1 MALAERH
8 NHQDAEPLANGH
20 SPMAITLIGQ
30 RAQTLA
36 IEQPGRYSSPYSV
49 SYASRRK
56 ELRVE
61 MGPRSVNWEFPRRSL
76 PVDKEMVPKTPLPN
90 LKDIRHN
97 LDDPIELTDGD
108 EGNNDDGASIT
119 ATMDSETGFARPG
132 TTEAQAQS
140 ALAKDHSAMQHI
152 SQGPDSHQDQLG
164 SSFLPDR
171 WEDLSKAD
179 DRVLHEMLMRAQVD
193 DVSLNGY
200 EEAKTGPA
208 SNLQAGMKE
217 EDALKDI
224 YRQKK
229 SPASTG
235 SKVNQLMGDLL
246 QEDVAA
252 VVGASQVPHDGPGDE
267 PGRAPVADMAMESDS
282 LTSRYGN
289 DAIASSAVTMV
300 GRSENHHS
308 SWKTN
313 DAGFGLPKA
322 EEHPHN
328 ESVQA
333 SEEAKE
339 EAADVIR
346 NTAGR
351 DEPLEKMTIAE
362 LQAATRKEYELKQR
376 TEEQN
381 KREAQ
386 QRGKAAVL
394 VERRR
399 LLDLEKAEQLKSAE
413 ADRALKLR
421 NGPGK
426 AGKSIAAQV
435 LRAQRERERTT
446 ERLKRDSSAEVSA
459 EIVGNGGKNQTLC
472 RKAQTDPATPAAVK
486 SALALASISTWA
498 TPAAVTATPSA
509 EPIFNKHP
517 TAIVGKCAAD
527 APQEENQRASPI
539 PLRDAED
546 TLRSALEG
554 WEKRKPQT
562 AMLSSE
568 KHLEGR
574 VPKKACINESI
585 SQSTNDMVPIARP
598 NIGYT
603 GTARFP
609 GSTQNGSPSPK
620 SRRTKMTTPEREESR
635 RLSALKYRKKKAQER
650 ALGQRAVSLGSTA
663 SQGRSSNHSSPG
675 FSNSHDGER
684 EAALNLT
691 RMGFAALSRWS
702 PSPSHYNP
710 IIPQPV
716 SKRGRS
722 KSNQK
727 SPNSGGKRDHRQEYQ
742 RLRRRLEK
750 EEKESQDANDS
761 ATTSFAT
768 TAEADGELY
777 FESMDPMKVDS
788 EPEENLPRPTTGGKT
803 ITKEMI
809 DILQHKPES
818 LISYVSKG
826 PQQAEEEDG
835 TYYEFLVKR
844 LSWTADNEEEPEEI
858 EPLLCG
864 SGYISVEAANKAAG
878 DEIQLERGDIR
889 VYPLDEFH
897 WKRDRETGMAICD
910 ASSERG
916 NVRVFVDR
924 VLRPRDHGIRPS
936 KRALKGARKINPTV
950 YVIIVKNT
958 MVNAADSEAVDEL
971 FEEQPPER
979 TSVHV
984 DIHVVGVCRTRDL
997 ANKMASKY
1005 VLNRLKEYQGA
1016 GELGEIKR
1024 AEEEAEQRKYLG
1036 DLEEEEGFYCIETEL
1051 PGESGLLEVWV
1062 NAQFLQG
1069 PCN

>member
-1 MALAERH
+1 
-8 NHQDAEPLANGH
+8 
-20 SPMAITLIGQ
+20 MAIALLGQ
-30 RAQTLA
+30 RAQTLP
-36 IEQPGRYSSPYSV
+36 IEHPGRYSSPDWV

-61 MGPRSVNWEFPRRSL
+61 MRPLSVDWELPRRSL
-76 PVDKEMVPKTPLPN
+76 PVDKETVPKTPLPN
-90 LKDIRHN
+90 IKDIGHN
-97 LDDPIELTDGD
+97 LDDPIELTDGE

-132 TTEAQAQS
+132 ATEAQAQS
-140 ALAKDHSAMQHI
+140 ALGKDRSTMQHI
-152 SQGPDSHQDQLG
+152 SQGSERHQDQLD
-164 SSFLPDR
+164 SSFLHDR
-171 WEDLSKAD
+171 VEDLSKAD
-179 DRVLHEMLMRAQVD
+179 DLVLHEMLMRAPVD
-193 DVSLNGY
+193 DDNLNGY
-200 EEAKTGPA
+200 DEAKTGPA

-217 EDALKDI
+217 ENTLKDM
-224 YRQKK
+224 YSQKK

-235 SKVNQLMGDLL
+235 SEISQLMGDLL

-252 VVGASQVPHDGPGDE
+252 VVGASQVPYDGPGNE
-267 PGRAPVADMAMESDS
+267 AGRAPRADMAMESDS
-282 LTSRYGN
+282 LTSRDGN
-289 DAIASSAVTMV
+289 GVIASSAMTMV

-313 DAGFGLPKA
+313 DAGIDLSKP

-328 ESVQA
+328 DSVQA
-333 SEEAKE
+333 SGEAKE

-351 DEPLEKMTIAE
+351 DEPLEKMTIAG
-362 LQAATRKEYELKQR
+362 LQAPKWKDDEL
-376 TEEQN
+376 
-381 KREAQ
+381 
-386 QRGKAAVL
+386 
-394 VERRR
+394 R
-399 LLDLEKAEQLKSAE
+399 LLHLDETKQLESAE

-421 NGPGK
+421 KDLKK
-426 AGKSIAAQV
+426 ARKSIAAQV
-435 LRAQRERERTT
+435 LRAQMERERTA
-446 ERLKRDSSAEVSA
+446 ERLKRESTKQVSP
-459 EIVGNGGKNQTLC
+459 ETVGNGEKNHTLC
-472 RKAQTDPATPAAVK
+472 RKAQTDLATQAAAK
-486 SALALASISTWA
+486 SALALAYISTWA
-498 TPAAVTATPSA
+498 SPAAATATPSA
-509 EPIFNKHP
+509 EPVFNKHP
-517 TAIVGKCAAD
+517 TAMVGKCAAD
-527 APQEENQRASPI
+527 ALQEENQRGSTI

-546 TLRSALEG
+546 TLRSALDRCQ
-554 WEKRKPQT
+554 KQKPQT

-568 KHLEGR
+568 KHPEGR
-574 VPKKACINESI
+574 VPKKARSNEPD
-585 SQSTNDMVPIARP
+585 SQHTNDIVPTARP

-603 GTARFP
+603 GTMRSP
-609 GSTQNGSPSPK
+609 GSTQSSAASPK

-635 RLSALKYRKKKAQER
+635 RLSALKYRRKKAQER
-650 ALGQRAVSLGSTA
+650 ALGQSAVSLGRTG
-663 SQGRSSNHSSPG
+663 SQGHSSNHSSPG
-675 FSNSHDGER
+675 FSSSRDGER
-684 EAALNLT
+684 EAALNPT

-702 PSPSHYNP
+702 PSPSHCNL
-710 IIPQPV
+710 ILPQPV
-716 SKRGRS
+716 SKRGHP

-727 SPNSGGKRDHRQEYQ
+727 SPKSEGKRDRRQEYQ
-742 RLRRRLEK
+742 RLNERRRLEK
-750 EEKESQDANDS
+750 EDKEFQDAIGS

-768 TAEADGELY
+768 TAGAVGEFY
-777 FESMDPMKVDS
+777 FESMDPMEVDS
-788 EPEENLPRPTTGGKT
+788 EPEEDLSRPATGGKT

-818 LISYVSKG
+818 LTSYVSKG
-826 PQQAEEEDG
+826 PQQAEDGDG

-844 LSWTADNEEEPEEI
+844 LSWTADNVEEPEDI

-924 VLRPRDHGIRPS
+924 VLRPRDQGIKPS
-936 KRALKGARKINPTV
+936 KRALKAARKINPTV

-958 MVNAADSEAVDEL
+958 MVNAADSEALDEL
-971 FEEQPPER
+971 FEEQSPER

-984 DIHVVGVCRTRDL
+984 EIDVVGVCRTRDL

-1005 VLNRLKEYQGA
+1005 VLNRLKEYQDA
-1016 GELGEIKR
+1016 GKLEEIKR
-1024 AEEEAEQRKYLG
+1024 AEDEAEQRKYLG

-1051 PGESGLLEVWV
+1051 PGGSGLLEVWV
-1062 NAQFLQG
+1062 KAQFLKG